1 MGDLFRRYVL
11 HNFWLKVFSLL
22 AATTL
27 WYAVAREP
35 TSEIA
40 FTVPIE
46 FQHVP
51 ENMEIA
57 SEKVPEAQIRIRGP
71 ERLIREVGASA
82 IHPVIDLGGAK
93 TGERTYDL
101 NASAISVPRGVEV
114 VQVVP
119 TQFRMDLDRRAT
131 RTVEV
136 RPRVTGSFP
145 AGYRLEKVTCDPAV
159 VTVLGP
165 AKRVSALDAVTTDPV
180 DATGVVGSLTV
191 PAAVFVNDPLVR
203 VVQPVRVL
211 VTITTAKSAAGG
223 NTP

>member
-11 HNFWLKVFSLL
+11 HNFWLKAFSLL

-57 SEKVPEAQIRIRGP
+57 SERVPEAQIRVRGP
-71 ERLIREVGASA
+71 ERLIREVAASQ
-82 IHPVIDLGGAK
+82 IHPVIDLSGGKA
-93 TGERTYDL
+93 GERTYDL

-145 AGYRLEKVTCDPAV
+145 AGYRLDKVTCDPAA

-165 AKRVSALDAVTTDPV
+165 AKRVNALDAVTTDPV
-180 DATGVVGSLTV
+180 DATGVVGSLAV

-203 VVQPVRVL
+203 VVQPQRVRV
-211 VTITTAKSAAGG
+211 VITTAKNGPGGSA
-223 NTP
+223 P

>member
-1 MGDLFRRYVL
+1 MSDLFRRYVL

-35 TSEIA
+35 TAEIA
-40 FTVPIE
+40 FRVPIE

-71 ERLIREVGASA
+71 ERLIREVAASQ
-82 IHPVIDLGGAK
+82 IHPVIDLSGARP
-93 TGERTYDL
+93 GERTYDL
-101 NASAISVPRGVEV
+101 NTGEISVPHGVEV

-119 TQFRMDLDRRAT
+119 TQFRMELDQRAT

-145 AGYRLEKVTCDPAV
+145 AGYHLEKVTCEPWA
-159 VTVLGP
+159 VTVMGP
-165 AKRVSALDAVTTDPV
+165 AKRINALDTVTTDPV
-180 DATGVVGSLTV
+180 DATGVVGTLTV

-203 VVQPVRVL
+203 VVQPLRVR
-211 VTITTAKSAAGG
+211 VTITTARNGAGG
-223 NTP
+223 GGP

>member
-57 SEKVPEAQIRIRGP
+57 SEKVP
-71 ERLIREVGASA
+71 
-82 IHPVIDLGGAK
+82 GGA
-93 TGERTYDL
+93 G
-101 NASAISVPRGVEV
+101 SAC
-114 VQVVP
+114 
-119 TQFRMDLDRRAT
+119 AT
-131 RTVEV
+131 RA
-136 RPRVTGSFP
+136 PR
-145 AGYRLEKVTCDPAV
+145 
-159 VTVLGP
+159 
-165 AKRVSALDAVTTDPV
+165 
-180 DATGVVGSLTV
+180 
-191 PAAVFVNDPLVR
+191 
-203 VVQPVRVL
+203 
-211 VTITTAKSAAGG
+211 
-223 NTP
+223 